1 MEAALASWLLLP
13 STKLAKEK
21 SAFSRAPTTRPST
34 RRTCAGSAAG
44 APRSGPPR
52 EPPSTVTMGTP
63 PEFSSRSTPPMRGS
77 RFSLIQSSTKRLG
90 ARSLSAPLPSM
101 ACSGRTQVLNCCCGS
116 SASNA
121 PMQRVQRDASTRVAS
136 TRFRMQGEEK
146 VAKSIPIGWRA
157 EDFQKGRCIDTLT
170 LNGLALPPFLSVPR
184 IAPRSPGYEAYLSTE
199 QSASQAHPWVPCA
212 HGHQDRPQGARAAP
226 RQGSAQADT
235 LGPTRGALSRCSAPP
250 ILKDLSL
257 RARCQGGSHCRR
269 GFASGASGI
278 STPPT

>member
-52 EPPSTVTMGTP
+52 EPTSTVTMGTS
-63 PEFSSRSTPPMRGS
+63 PELSSRSSSPMRGS
-77 RFSLIQSSTKRLG
+77 RFSLIQSTTKRLG

-121 PMQRVQRDASTRVAS
+121 PMQRVQSDASTRVAS
-136 TRFRMQGEEK
+136 ATFQVNVKEK
-146 VAKSIPIGWRA
+146 AAESIPIARRA
-157 EDFQKGRCIDTLT
+157 EDFRKLQRIDTLT
-170 LNGLALPPFLSVPR
+170 LNGLALPPFFESHVV
-184 IAPRSPGYEAYLSTE
+184 PRSPRHEAYLSTK
-199 QSASQAHPWVPCA
+199 QSAPQAHP
-212 HGHQDRPQGARAAP
+212 
-226 RQGSAQADT
+226 
-235 LGPTRGALSRCSAPP
+235 LL
-250 ILKDLSL
+250 
-257 RARCQGGSHCRR
+257 
-269 GFASGASGI
+269 
-278 STPPT
+278 